1 MGWSQSE
8 LAMKLSAS
16 STLIR
21 EWEMGL
27 SEPDENCRQ
36 ALELFSNQARLATEE
51 LARIPEIESQLSG
64 W

>member
-27 SEPDENCRQ
+27 SEPDENSRQ
-36 ALELFSNQARLATEE
+36 ALEFFSNQAHLAAQEV
-51 LARIPEIESQLSG
+51 ARIPEIESQLS
-64 W
+64 